1 MTEQEALTARSP
13 WSLEGRTAVVTGA
26 SRGIGEATARA
37 LDDAGARVVLVARSG
52 DRLTAVARELKQ
64 PAVVIEADLA
74 DRRTP
79 ELVAEVVARE
89 VGTLDI
95 LVNNAA
101 AAVRVPTLEMTEDS
115 LDQILTVNVRNLL
128 MLTAKLIPLMLPTGG
143 GSIINLS
150 SLSGLLGTP
159 SRAAYCASKSAIDG
173 ITRSLAQE
181 FGHARIRVNA
191 VAPGIADTKLWAS
204 NKAIPGVEEAMNKHI
219 PLGRWG
225 RPEEIASVIA
235 FLASDAAAY
244 VTAQVI
250 SVDGGMADTLDLY
263 TGAI

>member
-1 MTEQEALTARSP
+1 MLSIAGELNQE
-13 WSLEGRTAVVTGA
+13 
-26 SRGIGEATARA
+26 
-37 LDDAGARVVLVARSG
+37 
-52 DRLTAVARELKQ
+52 
-64 PAVVIEADLA
+64 AVVIEADLA
-74 DRRTP
+74 DRLTP
-79 ELVAEVVARE
+79 GRVAEIVASE
-89 VGTLDI
+89 FGVLDI

-101 AAVRVPTLEMTEDS
+101 AAVRVPTLEMTEES
-115 LDQILTVNVRNLL
+115 LDDILNVNVRNLL
-128 MLTAKLIPLMLPTGG
+128 MLTAKLIPLMLQSGG
-143 GSIINLS
+143 GSIVNLS

-181 FGHARIRVNA
+181 FGHAGIRVNA
-191 VAPGIADTKLWAS
+191 VAPGIADTHLWAN

-219 PLGRWG
+219 PLGRWA
-225 RPEEIASVIA
+225 RPQEIASVIA
-235 FLASDAAAY
+235 FLASDAASY